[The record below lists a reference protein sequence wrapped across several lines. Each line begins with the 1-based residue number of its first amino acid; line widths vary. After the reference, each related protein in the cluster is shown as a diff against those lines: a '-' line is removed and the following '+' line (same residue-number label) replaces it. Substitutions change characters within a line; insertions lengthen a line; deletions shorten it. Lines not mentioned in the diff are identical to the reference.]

1 MINLYRER
9 ERGEGAVV
17 KCYEGEKERIKD
29 RSIGLNTHTHT
40 KKKRQQAEKKDDV
53 ERTRFVYYSQLQ

>member
-1 MINLYRER
+1 M
-9 ERGEGAVV
+9 V

-40 KKKRQQAEKKDDV
+40 HTHTKRQQAEKKDDV